1 MNVKLDGI
9 EFVLVITL
17 LSFYS
22 QENNSDI
29 LKQISEDC
37 PCERLG
43 IYLENFLNCVIERI
57 SVNPAPGR

>member
-29 LKQISEDC
+29 LKQISE
-37 PCERLG
+37 
-43 IYLENFLNCVIERI
+43 NFLRI
-57 SVNPAPGR
+57 SQGLPL